1 MQNNVVYEQTKIPK
15 AQSTTG
21 ELQVRRRFIHI
32 SPCIEIIPRF
42 LIHRYRHPN
51 ISKINYNAH

>member
-21 ELQVRRRFIHI
+21 GLQVKRPVNHK

-42 LIHRYRHPN
+42 LIHRYHHTN
-51 ISKINYNAH
+51 ISEINYSAH

>member
-21 ELQVRRRFIHI
+21 GLQVKCPVIHI

-42 LIHRYRHPN
+42 LIHRYHHAN
-51 ISKINYNAH
+51 ISQINYSAH